1 MEKISKS
8 EEETIDVA
16 IRFAESLEAGQLVC
30 LHGNLGAG
38 KTVFARGVARGLGI
52 TEALCSPTFTIVQEY
67 QGTDVRLYHIDLYRL
82 QDSHDALSFGIENY
96 IQDPAAVTLIEW
108 AERIPDLL
116 NDKSRHVYLEHIPE
130 GRRIRIPELTE

>member
-1 MEKISKS
+1 MEQLSES
-8 EEETIDVA
+8 EEQTIDIA
-16 IRFAESLEAGQLVC
+16 RRFAESLQGGQLVC

-67 QGTDVRLYHIDLYRL
+67 QGSALRLYHIDLYRL

-96 IQDPAAVTLIEW
+96 IQDPEAVTLIEW

-116 NDKSRHVYLEHIPE
+116 GENSRHVYLEHIPQ
-130 GRRIRIPELTE
+130 GRRIRIPELPE